1 MKRRQFI
8 KRSAATAIAFTMPWG
23 KLKAQIPEKCQSIF
37 QEFKWVN
44 DNKDSY
50 KFNMSLCKDG
60 VTAFAAAGAEN
71 KIIKVLITQNIKNAQ
86 NSYDIKE
93 YRADLKIRSVKRTAE
108 NADVYKVETDFLQE
122 NKNEYE
128 LPKEINIRKLS
139 FIFHSKADISSIDV
153 LDKKG
158 NIYLTI
164 AEKPPVD
171 ADEEGEDDCF
181 ITTACVLTLGKTD
194 DCEELTLL
202 RHFRDH
208 TLKADAAGLKLINEY
223 YHIAPAIVQAI
234 AGEENKEDIYKE
246 IYLKMLIPTMNHIT
260 NKEDQEAI
268 EIYRNYTLKLKEIYL

>member
-8 KRSAATAIAFTMPWG
+8 QQAALAGVALATPWNKLFAQSNSYCTAT
-23 KLKAQIPEKCQSIF
+23 F

-44 DNKDSY
+44 DKKDSY
-50 KFNMSLCKDG
+50 KFNLSLCKEG
-60 VTAFAAAGAEN
+60 VTSFATAGAEN
-71 KIIKVLITQNIKNAQ
+71 KIIKLLITQNIKNAQ

-108 NADVYKVETDFLQE
+108 NVDVYKVETDFLQE

-139 FIFHSKADISSIDV
+139 IVFHNKTDISAIDV

-158 NIYLTI
+158 NIYLTL
-164 AEKPPVD
+164 AEKPPVN
-171 ADEEGEDDCF
+171 ADDEAEDDCF
-181 ITTACVLTLGKTD
+181 ITTACMLTLGKTD

-208 TLKADAAGLKLINEY
+208 ILKADVEGLQLIKEY
-223 YHIAPAIVQAI
+223 YQIAPAIVQAI
-234 AGEENKEDIYKE
+234 AGKADKEAIYKE
-246 IYLKMLIPTMNHIT
+246 IYLDMLRPTIQHIAE
-260 NKEDQEAI
+260 KENQEAI
-268 EIYRNYTLKLKEIYL
+268 QIYKNYTLKLKEIYL